1 MAADA
6 LSNTTPAAGLF
17 RGETLGEAL
26 DLAGVACDVSAQDGC
41 TGH

>member
-6 LSNTTPAAGLF
+6 LSNTTAAAGLF

-26 DLAGVACDVSAQDGC
+26 DLAGVACDGAAGDDC
-41 TGH
+41 TGR